1 MLNKK
6 RENPFARQKL
16 NTFNDKLPTYTIAV
30 VLKAFQ
36 NHRPWYKLC
45 FFPTQ
50 IKSFILFWNFY
61 DYGFSD
67 IPEMDMIMRIITVV
81 RILLGTRCSVVM
93 EGRPVEYQY
102 EQEETLFTSQN
113 GCSAL

>member
-1 MLNKK
+1 MTNYL
-6 RENPFARQKL
+6 R
-16 NTFNDKLPTYTIAV
+16 TPTVCTKGV
-30 VLKAFQ
+30 NFQ

-61 DYGFSD
+61 DYGFSG
-67 IPEMDMIMRIITVV
+67 IPEIDLIMRIITVA

-93 EGRPVEYQY
+93 EGRPVEHQY

-113 GCSAL
+113 GCSALKARV